1 MKLNE
6 GKIFIFIATIMIG
19 ILVSFNIS
27 LSTDN
32 KREYVS
38 TKEYQEMYNKRNKL
52 YREVSEVREE
62 YYNNYKKLNSFK
74 SGYVDQGNNIVDTIV
89 DELENNKILLG
100 YNKVQGNGIEIT
112 VRDGFDELNPD
123 IEDPLLRYMRTF
135 HNTDLIQLIN
145 ELKLFGTEAI
155 SINGQRLM
163 NNSEVYCSSAFIS
176 INGVKLPAPFH
187 IEAIGNKE
195 NLASNLKSNDSY
207 VKRLEGRGINIVIEE
222 KDTIIISPYIG
233 DLKVNFLTSKKN
245 K

>member
-6 GKIFIFIATIMIG
+6 GKIFIFIAAVMIG
-19 ILVSFNIS
+19 ILVSFNIN
-27 LSTDN
+27 LSKDN

-38 TKEYQEMYNKRNKL
+38 TKEYQEIYNKRNKL
-52 YREVSEVREE
+52 YREVSDARED
-62 YYNNYKKLNSFK
+62 YQSNYKKLNSFK
-74 SGYVDQGNNIVDTIV
+74 SGYVDKEKNIADSIV
-89 DELENNKILLG
+89 EELENNKILLG

-135 HNTDLIQLIN
+135 HNTDLIQIIN
-145 ELKLFGTEAI
+145 ELKLFGAEAI

-163 NNSEVYCSSAFIS
+163 SNSEVYCSSAFIS

-187 IEAIGNKE
+187 IEAIGNTE
-195 NLASNLKSNDSY
+195 NLVNSLKSNDSY
-207 VKRLEGRGINIVIEE
+207 LKRLQGRGINIDIEE
-222 KDTIIISPYIG
+222 KETIVIPPYIG
-233 DLKVNFLTSKKN
+233 DLKVNFLSSKKN